1 VQGSKIDLH
10 IINLKVKSETHKR
23 RTTIKD
29 RDKNYRLDLQPKV
42 QKILGFMLD
51 PTICNPKC

>member
-1 VQGSKIDLH
+1 MQGSKIDLH
-10 IINLKVKSETHKR
+10 IINFKAKSGTHKR
-23 RTTIKD
+23 KITIKD

-42 QKILGFMLD
+42 QEILGFMLD

>member
-10 IINLKVKSETHKR
+10 IMNLKVKSETHKR
-23 RTTIKD
+23 RTIIKD

-42 QKILGFMLD
+42 QEILEFMLD